1 MGKKCNFYL
10 RTFDQNAKKSD
21 SVGKIDIL
29 MRFFRSF
36 LRLES
41 ERTLV
46 LCIQNSKLNKASQN
60 NTSETI

>member
-10 RTFDQNAKKSD
+10 RTFDQNAKKFD
-21 SVGKIDIL
+21 SVGKIDIFL
-29 MRFFRSF
+29 LRFFPSF

-46 LCIQNSKLNKASQN
+46 LYIQNIKLNKASQK
-60 NTSETI
+60 NTSEK